1 VTIYL
6 VIPLLLAI
14 ALLQATI
21 VPHLAIW
28 GVFPDLP
35 LIIVASWGLLRGP
48 REGLTWGFV
57 AGIAI
62 DLFAG
67 APFGAA
73 TLSLTVI
80 GLLSGL
86 GATSALRT
94 RLILPMAFVFL
105 ATLLYDVLFL
115 LMVQISGQF
124 VPWVENVLRIILPS
138 AVLNALLT
146 PVFIELLRI
155 IHQRLGRE
163 EMEL

>member
-21 VPHLAIW
+21 MPHLAVW

-35 LIIVASWGLLRGP
+35 LIVVVSWSLLRGP
-48 REGLTWGFV
+48 REGMTWGFV
-57 AGIAI
+57 AGIAVDI
-62 DLFAG
+62 FSG

-73 TLSLTVI
+73 TLSLTLI

-86 GATSALRT
+86 GATSALRA
-94 RLILPMAFVFL
+94 RVILPIATVFIS
-105 ATLLYDVLFL
+105 TLLYSLFL
-115 LMVQISGQF
+115 MLIFQLTGRF
-124 VPWVENVLRIILPS
+124 VPWLDNLLRTVLPS

-146 PVFIELLRI
+146 PVIIELLRVV
-155 IHQRLGRE
+155 HRRLGRE

>member
-1 VTIYL
+1 
-6 VIPLLLAI
+6 
-14 ALLQATI
+14 
-21 VPHLAIW
+21 
-28 GVFPDLP
+28 
-35 LIIVASWGLLRGP
+35 
-48 REGLTWGFV
+48 
-57 AGIAI
+57 
-62 DLFAG
+62 
-67 APFGAA
+67 
-73 TLSLTVI
+73 
-80 GLLSGL
+80 
-86 GATSALRT
+86 
-94 RLILPMAFVFL
+94 MAFVFL